1 MLSKSTPPEGTSVL
15 ADNQTDG
22 RGQIG
27 SQWLSEPGKNLLCSI
42 LLYPNGLQAEDQ
54 FILAQI
60 TSLAILDA
68 LSPFCLG
75 LSIKWPNDIYLDDRK
90 LAGILIQNHW
100 QGSSIRSAVI
110 GIGLNVNQSSFD
122 LHGTQ
127 PHSLFLHTSQEFDVR
142 EVFQSIC
149 IALEIRYTH
158 WMQGDMPKLRTAYLK
173 ELYAFEQPFIFEDC
187 KTGRIFTG
195 IIRGVNNIGTLRVED
210 LSTGLIMTFQHKEI
224 RYLCKPSS

>member
-1 MLSKSTPPEGTSVL
+1 ML

-27 SQWLSEPGKNLLCSI
+27 SRWLSDPGMNLLCSI
-42 LLYPNGLQAEDQ
+42 LLYPCGLFAEDQ

-68 LSPFCLG
+68 LAPVCPALT
-75 LSIKWPNDIYLDDRK
+75 IKWPNDIYINDRK
-90 LAGILIQNHW
+90 LAGILIQNQW
-100 QGSSIRSAVI
+100 QGSSLRSTVI
-110 GIGLNVNQSSFD
+110 GIGLNVNQTSFD
-122 LHGTQ
+122 LPCIS
-127 PHSLFLHTSQEFDVR
+127 PHSLYLYTGQEYDVR

-149 IALEIRYTH
+149 IALELRYAQ
-158 WMQGDMPKLRTAYLK
+158 WKQGDLVQLRAAYLK
-173 ELYAFEQPFIFEDC
+173 NLYTIEQPFIFEDC
-187 KTGRIFTG
+187 KTDRIFTG
-195 IIRGVNNIGTLRVED
+195 MIRGVNNNGTLRVED

>member
-1 MLSKSTPPEGTSVL
+1 MLSKSTPPEGTAVL
-15 ADNQTDG
+15 TDNQTDG

-27 SQWLSEPGKNLLCSI
+27 SQWLSDPGKNLLCSI
-42 LLYPNGLQAEDQ
+42 LLYPHGLLAEDQ

-68 LSPFCLG
+68 LSPICQG
-75 LSIKWPNDIYLDDRK
+75 LTIKWPNDIYLDDRK
-90 LAGILIQNHW
+90 LAGILIQNQW
-100 QGSSIRSAVI
+100 QGSSLRSAVI

-122 LHGTQ
+122 LPGTQ
-127 PHSLFLHTSQEFDVR
+127 PHSLVLFTGQEYTIR

-149 IALEIRYTH
+149 IALECRYTQ
-158 WMQGDMPKLRTAYLK
+158 WKQGDLRQLRAAYLK
-173 ELYAFEQPFIFEDC
+173 NLYAFEQPFIFEDC
-187 KTGRIFTG
+187 KTGRTFTG
-195 IIRGVNNIGTLRVED
+195 IIQGVNNIGTLQVED